1 MTMDEWKQQNVGED
15 TVEKLDDNDVEVI
28 KPQPFETVAP
38 TDSDAPVE
46 KIESESGI
54 TSVALFLGIAS
65 IVLGVFFAGAPWL
78 GILTGT
84 AAIVMGAVEK
94 KKNDPSTVHTAK
106 AALVCG
112 IVGASLSVFL
122 GIVCGILGLV
132 VKGLFGI
139 IKWIF

>member
-1 MTMDEWKQQNVGED
+1 MTMDEWKQQNTAEG
-15 TVEKLDDNDVEVI
+15 TVEKLDDEDVEVI
-28 KPQPFETVAP
+28 KPKTYETVTP
-38 TDSDAPVE
+38 VEDGTPVE
-46 KIESESGI
+46 KIESESNI
-54 TSVALFLGIAS
+54 TSIALFLGIAS

-94 KKNDPSTVHTAK
+94 KKNDPSTVSTAK
-106 AALVCG
+106 AVLVCG
-112 IVGASLSVFL
+112 IVGVSLSVFL
-122 GIVCGILGLV
+122 GIVCGVLGLV